1 MYSAQN
7 FVTREKRNLF
17 IAIVIVLFAILIGR
31 LYYLQVIQYS
41 KFVNLAEAN
50 RVRVVSIPAPRGI
63 IYDRNGEILVD
74 NSSQYNVNVIPY
86 ELRSSDKAFELLADI
101 LNLTKEEMEKRIEKN
116 YQGPFLPA
124 KIAED
129 VDFDVVSNIEEHKIE
144 LPGVLY
150 FLEPIRS
157 YPTKA
162 NLSHIVGY
170 VREISKEDFENTKEQ
185 GYSIG
190 DLMGWQGVEREYE
203 QILKGRNGY
212 RYLQVDAYGRI
223 IGEIHH
229 RKEILPEPG
238 NDLYLTVD
246 LGLQTFVESLVK
258 DRKGAVIVM
267 DSKSGEIL
275 SLVSKPDYPPGI
287 FSGVIEPELWRNLI
301 SDPEQPLYNR
311 SIQGTYPP
319 GSAFKMIAAISALE
333 NDIVT
338 TEWSVNCPGQYRL
351 GRRVFKC
358 WKPGGHGLMDM
369 KSALINSCNVYF
381 YNLIRK
387 IDLNVWADYARTL
400 GFGRLTNIDLPGES
414 EGVVPDVEFLD
425 SKYGVNN
432 WTEGYKLNLVI
443 GQGDLLV
450 TPLQMT
456 KYISILANHGEF
468 ANPHIGLKYY
478 DRDNNQ
484 FIYFSHSTDSIRTIS
499 EATWEFIESALFGV
513 VNDKNGTGIAARVEG
528 LNVYGKT
535 GTAQNPHGEPHSWF
549 IGFSRSKESPNLSDS
564 AIAICVL
571 IEHGGAG
578 GAAASS
584 MASEI
589 FSYCK
594 EAGFIKDGE
603 NVVRTKNSRIF

>member
-17 IAIVIVLFAILIGR
+17 IAIVIMLFAILIGR
-31 LYYLQVIQYS
+31 LYYLQVLQYS
-41 KFVNLAEAN
+41 RFVNLAEAN
-50 RVRVVSIPAPRGI
+50 RVRVVSVPAPRGI

-86 ELRSSDKAFELLADI
+86 ELRSSDGALELLTDI
-101 LNLTKEEMEKRIEKN
+101 LNLTKEEIEKRIEKN

-129 VDFDVVSNIEEHKIE
+129 VDFKVISYIEEHQLE

-157 YPTKA
+157 YPTDA

-170 VREISKEDFENTKEQ
+170 VREISKEDFENVKEK

-190 DLMGWQGVEREYE
+190 DLIGRQGVEKEYE

-223 IGEIHH
+223 VGEIHH
-229 RKEILPEPG
+229 KKETLPEPG

-246 LGLQTFVESLVK
+246 LSLQTFVESLIK
-258 DRKGAVIVM
+258 DKKGAVVVM

-275 SLVSKPDYPPGI
+275 SLVSKPDYPPSI
-287 FSGVIEPELWRNLI
+287 FSGVIEPKLWRNLTN
-301 SDPEQPLYNR
+301 DPEHPLYNR
-311 SIQGTYPP
+311 ATQSTYPP

-338 TEWSVNCPGQYRL
+338 TEWLVNCPGEYRL

-358 WKPGGHGLMDM
+358 WKSGGHGLMNM

-387 IDLNVWADYARTL
+387 IDIDIWADCASTL
-400 GFGRLTNIDLPGES
+400 GFGSLTNIDLPEES
-414 EGVVPDVEFLD
+414 KGVVPDVEFLD

-456 KYISILANHGEF
+456 KYISILANHGKF
-468 ANPHIGLKYY
+468 AIPHVGLKHY

-484 FIYFSHSTDSIRTIS
+484 VVYLSNSSDSIKTIS
-499 EATWEFIESALFGV
+499 KATWEFIESALFGV
-513 VNDKNGTGIAARVEG
+513 VNDKNGTGIAARVKG
-528 LNVYGKT
+528 LNIYGKT

-549 IGFSRSKESPNLSDS
+549 IGYSRPKGLPKLNDS
-564 AIAICVL
+564 GITICVL
-571 IEHGGAG
+571 IEHGGSG
-578 GAAASS
+578 GGVASS
-584 MASEI
+584 IASEI
-589 FSYCK
+589 FNYCK
-594 EAGFIKDGE
+594 EAGFMIDTE
-603 NVVRTKNSRIF
+603 NIVKTKKH